1 MNSGFMFPPLGKENR
16 VLEQAPSN
24 SDSMDFKFPRE
35 NMQSGQQAQPQ
46 DIRADPTTM
55 GSNIEQCS
63 QQAVNVI
70 DIPYVEHNGTQYE
83 YNIDKT
89 KVVENRSSSTADQ
102 DSMSVPNPNKGV
114 SAIVTSNQP
123 HPGPAS
129 ANSASSFPDEYAA
142 GLRQKAATDWK
153 SPSEYALHI
162 LFTKFVRFAETKLNL
177 CLQYPR
183 DTEPPIIDILGEGKD
198 SEFDKVIESLG
209 YISKKNAKPVIDAM
223 MFWRKT
229 KSEVASLA
237 ADNLN
242 KVLQEYDQYIREND
256 PGFAVKKTHSK
267 SLSSSSSRL
276 THKRNNSSK
285 SSASISSNIDPK
297 LSFLQ
302 SQVERA
308 RDMAFQADR
317 KSLIT
322 IYILCRVLIEIVK
335 QNPTNFDNELSS
347 KLENIV
353 FTQLKTTDP
362 SSLSSTLIKSAN
374 WNSFAE
380 LLGWM
385 SEKNFVSVSDKF
397 IADLEKVPAKIPRDQ
412 EPSIHILILGMTY
425 LKLKNFPLEMFEESA
440 GFIKSISKFFGLS
453 QNQSIRMAYAEVLS
467 QLLLPLAGDM
477 TAEVNHPT
485 WIEAMTSILSTCKK
499 MQSDS
504 KCWTLA
510 FKLTVAV
517 LCVANAEL
525 FSKNWLPLIEKNI
538 TKIKS
543 KSLQD
548 RVAFSM
554 GLSRLIWVYLFRCT
568 ETLNNT
574 DKTLTK
580 LFSLFLSTK
589 KKENWITTDMNIINP
604 LCDVFVTVGYVHP
617 TFVFENVL
625 LHLVK
630 SSFNGINL
638 ENIVHEKLILVINT
652 YRGLLMT
659 KERPSFPDAER
670 RFYEVDLNKI
680 SIHQT
685 DKNWANHEELV
696 KYLYKLFMLLDS
708 NIGSEVWSPENEHRR
723 QPSTPFSSITN
734 FGFGINNENN
744 ANYARSLNMA
754 LFATLIEVLPCC
766 LSVSQSIPFKSTIEI
781 LSRNAVHADQLIA
794 TSAQNA
800 LKVLAAKKNPYTLI
814 TWFAKYSFD
823 FDEKT
828 QSRYSLYYLSSAEYK
843 ILLELYVELLE
854 CWLEDFTKNDPKD
867 SDPDGSL
874 NGSNNAQKTFDT
886 VSHESDKIE
895 WKNTQTVVEDVE
907 GNGLFFLCSADAA
920 IRRLAIRI
928 LQLTSKFDKALL
940 QKSSLYDKGH
950 SRSSSRLVAQSGS
963 RLIDMLV
970 SFDIPKLLE
979 PEKQS
984 LSVAEKSRLVKLT
997 MKSKKNML
1005 IRICESEYGID
1016 AALWQRI
1023 FPKLLTY
1030 IFEQSP
1036 VTMALCRSIVCIRL
1050 VQLYDLILSITNN
1063 VSDRFKDIS
1072 PEAVVNQW
1080 KLYLIVACSSLT
1092 STNDQKL
1099 YIPATNAQHG
1109 RKKSQQIF
1117 TVQHQKI
1124 KSATSVFKIVLPLL
1138 NCDKTFIKSAII
1150 TGLSAMNINIYRAY
1164 IESID
1169 QFLTTWSLT
1178 SSNNGM
1184 RMEMVHILVIL
1195 SPFLKDKQ
1203 INSDEWILEKLS
1215 HYLKEM
1221 KVFLEL
1227 EEVQQSFQ
1235 YQPLRQYFAGFLSS
1249 FYTAIRT
1256 HDSCEV
1262 FFPFEARASCF
1273 NFLKEWCG
1281 YGQYTA
1287 IASQRYRIMA
1297 NNSQKGSEEATF
1309 ATALEFQRSKLEIVA
1324 LECMIFL
1331 CSSEVS
1337 KTIFGSD
1344 DMPIQMSFDIAGLLC
1359 WIDSLLHASN
1369 DKIKIL
1375 GVRALKTLLEA
1386 NSSNLQ
1392 LLRDVLHQI
1401 KIQTS
1406 DTLIQHAY
1414 YSLFCEAVCK
1424 QDELLLTDDELIA
1437 FGLNGVVSNDK
1448 AMREHAI
1455 DLLSFIETKLYESSY
1470 ARIFKER
1477 LSNQSKT
1484 VYKST
1489 AQEIS
1494 NIFSELLPQ
1503 EVRLKVFA
1511 RMTEYFHILPTELK
1525 QNILMMFVPWVNKF
1539 VLKSHD
1545 DLDTFMILNN
1555 TFALTIYSKN
1565 RYPMEVEQLWISLGK
1580 GNSFQ
1585 NIHVVLDYI
1594 ISTSINYRNPEFVKY
1609 AKEIVLFLTNVPG
1622 GMGIVDTLFHNLE
1635 PKHMIPTSK
1644 IAHEEPENND
1654 KYSFIADI
1662 WSILDYHGKD
1672 VVFSKAQL
1680 SMIFLV
1686 NLLIIPNESVKARL
1700 PLLLHISVCLLD
1712 HHVPIIQD
1720 SACRI
1725 LCGII
1730 NGLHPTHEKS
1740 VETVNLVKNR
1750 QMLWQY
1756 ENLTKESGARSP
1768 RSMDIVIRNIIDIFS
1783 DIETLQVEWQRTS
1796 LKWATTCSVR
1806 HIACRSFQIFR
1817 SVLTFLDQ
1825 EMLRDMLHRLSN
1837 TIADENPDIQGFAMQ
1852 ILMTLNAITAELN
1865 AAKLI
1870 DFPQLF
1876 WSVVACL
1883 NTIHEQEYI
1892 EVLSSLSKFV
1902 SKIDLDSPDTVQ
1914 CLISTFPSNWEGKFD
1929 GLQQI
1934 IMIGLRSSSSWDIS
1948 LQFLDRLNLLNDS
1961 QIIANKE
1968 SRILYALLANLPRF
1982 LYALDTNDINE
1993 NVIRGADCLISLCMA
2008 NNEPSLSR
2016 IIDSM
2021 VKSKFRSK
2029 KDFMSQIV
2037 TFINSNYFPKYAPQ
2051 ALVFLLGLLF
2061 NSMDWVKIQ
2070 TMQLLKNIFPL
2081 TDLSRP
2087 EFIGVGADFISPLLR
2102 LLLGELEPQALEVL
2116 NTIPKVSGSKMDKDV
2131 LRISMGN
2138 KDAKKVYNKTA
2149 TLFGIP
2155 EESGWS
2161 IPMPALTAASTR
2173 HNVHAVFTTCTVIIG
2188 GETDATGSDVLEEIV
2203 EFHADGGYV
2212 QGTDEYGDIISVPEE
2227 KDPSLSHMW
2236 AELDNLGS
2244 FFTKSDFMQA
2254 EEEEEEEEE
2263 V

>member
-1 MNSGFMFPPLGKENR
+1 MNSGFMFPPVGKESR
-16 VLEQAPSN
+16 LP
-24 SDSMDFKFPRE
+24 DSLHTVDTDNNFKFPSE
-35 NMQSGQQAQPQ
+35 SVNQPVFEEQQNRPPQ
-46 DIRADPTTM
+46 QLNQLDVQHKGDDYP
-55 GSNIEQCS
+55 
-63 QQAVNVI
+63 QQTLNVI
-70 DIPYVEHNGTQYE
+70 DIPPADLGSANLEISNTFLPQ
-83 YNIDKT
+83 
-89 KVVENRSSSTADQ
+89 VENHPDDLPNVNINDFAGST
-102 DSMSVPNPNKGV
+102 P
-114 SAIVTSNQP
+114 SAFQQP
-123 HPGPAS
+123 RPDPAS
-129 ANSASSFPDEYAA
+129 ANSASSFPDEFIA
-142 GLRQKAATDWK
+142 GLRQKSATDWK

-162 LFTKFVRFAETKLNL
+162 LFTKFVRFAETKLNI

-183 DTEPPIIDILGEGKD
+183 ETEPPIIEILGEGRD
-198 SEFDKVIESLG
+198 VEFDKIIESLG
-209 YISKKNAKPVIDAM
+209 FISKKNAKPVIDAM

-229 KSEVASLA
+229 KSEVAALAGESL
-237 ADNLN
+237 DRII
-242 KVLQEYDQYIREND
+242 QEYEQYLKNNEQILTASR
-256 PGFAVKKTHSK
+256 THSK
-267 SLSSSSSRL
+267 SLSSASSRL
-276 THKRNNSSK
+276 SHRRNNSSK
-285 SSASISSNIDPK
+285 SSTSANSHTDPK
-297 LSFLQ
+297 LASLEN
-302 SQVERA
+302 QVERA
-308 RDMAFQADR
+308 KEVAFQADR

-335 QNPTNFDNELSS
+335 QNPVDFDDELST
-347 KLENIV
+347 KLEGIV

-385 SEKNFVSVSDKF
+385 SEKKFVSVSDRF
-397 IADLEKVPAKIPRDQ
+397 IADLEKIPPKVSRDQ
-412 EPSIHILILGMTY
+412 EPYVHLLILGMRY

-440 GFIKSISKFFGLS
+440 GFIKSISKFFAPS
-453 QNQSIRMAYAEVLS
+453 QNTSIRLAYAEVLS
-467 QLLLPLAGDM
+467 QLLLPLAGTM
-477 TAEVNHPT
+477 TAEANHPT
-485 WIEAMTSILSTCKK
+485 WIDAMASILTTCKK
-499 MQSDS
+499 LLTDS

-517 LCVANAEL
+517 LCVSDTDL
-525 FSKNWLPLIEKNI
+525 FSKNWLPLIEKNV

-543 KSLQD
+543 KSLED
-548 RVAFSM
+548 RIAFSM

-580 LFSLFLSTK
+580 LFSMFLSSK

-604 LCDVFVTVGYVHP
+604 LCDVFVTVGFVHP

-625 LHLVK
+625 LTLIK

-638 ENIVHEKLILVINT
+638 ENIVHEKLILAINT

-659 KERPSFPDAER
+659 KERPTFPDGEC

-680 SIHQT
+680 SVHQT
-685 DKNWANHEELV
+685 DRNWANHEELV

-723 QPSTPFSSITN
+723 QPSTPFSNITN

-800 LKVLAAKKNPYTLI
+800 LKVLAAKRNPYTLI

-828 QSRYSLYYLSSAEYK
+828 QSRYSLYYLSSAEYRT
-843 ILLELYVELLE
+843 LLELYVELLE
-854 CWLEDFTKNDPKD
+854 CWLDDFTENDVKQSD
-867 SDPDGSL
+867 SETAL
-874 NGSNNAQKTFDT
+874 NGVKLPQNGLDVNY
-886 VSHESDKIE
+886 HESEKLE

-907 GNGLFFLCSADAA
+907 GNGLFFLCSADAS

-928 LQLTSKFDKALL
+928 LQLTSKFDKAMM
-940 QKSSLYDKGH
+940 QKAATYDKGH
-950 SRSSSRLVAQSGS
+950 SRSSSRFVAQSGS
-963 RLIDMLV
+963 RLIDMLA
-970 SFDIPKLLE
+970 SYDIPKLLE
-979 PEKQS
+979 PDKQL

-997 MKSKKNML
+997 SKSKSNFL
-1005 IRICESEYGID
+1005 IRLCESEYGVD
-1016 AALWQRI
+1016 AALWQRV
-1023 FPKLLTY
+1023 FPKLLTC

-1050 VQLYDLILSITNN
+1050 VQLYELILSIISNSTGK
-1063 VSDRFKDIS
+1063 FKDIL
-1072 PEAVVNQW
+1072 PEAVANQW
-1080 KLYLIVACSSLT
+1080 RLYLIVACSSLT
-1092 STNDQKL
+1092 STNNQRL
-1099 YIPATNAQHG
+1099 HIPAANGQHG

-1124 KSATSVFKIVLPLL
+1124 KSATSVFKMVLPLL
-1138 NCDKTFIKSAII
+1138 NSDKSYIKAAVIK
-1150 TGLSAMNINIYRAY
+1150 GLSAMNINIYRAY

-1169 QFLTTWSLT
+1169 QFLTSWNID
-1178 SSNNGM
+1178 SSNNAM

-1195 SPFLKDKQ
+1195 SPFLKDPL
-1203 INSDEWILEKLS
+1203 ISSDEWVLKKLS

-1221 KVFLEL
+1221 KCFLEID
-1227 EEVQQSFQ
+1227 EVQKSFEF
-1235 YQPLRQYFAGFLSS
+1235 QPLRHYFSGFLST
-1249 FYTAIRT
+1249 FYSSIRSNV
-1256 HDSCEV
+1256 DCDA

-1281 YGQYTA
+1281 YGQY
-1287 IASQRYRIMA
+1287 ISVSSQRYRYMA
-1297 NNSQKGSEEATF
+1297 ANSQKAYEDATF
-1309 ATALEFQRSKLEIVA
+1309 ATALEFQRGKLEIVS
-1324 LECMIFL
+1324 LECMIVL
-1331 CSSEVS
+1331 CSGEVS
-1337 KTIFGSD
+1337 KTIHDSNGL
-1344 DMPIQMSFDIAGLLC
+1344 PIQMSFDIAGLLC
-1359 WIDSLLHASN
+1359 WIDSLLHAPN

-1375 GVRALKTLLEA
+1375 GVRALKTILEA
-1386 NSSNLQ
+1386 NASNVELM
-1392 LLRDVLHQI
+1392 REVLHQI

-1406 DTLIQHAY
+1406 DTLIHHAY
-1414 YSLFCEAVCK
+1414 YSLFCEAICK
-1424 QDELLLTDDELIA
+1424 QDTLLLTEDELVA
-1437 FGLNGVVSNDK
+1437 YGLNGVVSNDK

-1455 DLLSFIETKLYESSY
+1455 DLLIFIESKIYQSSY

-1477 LSNQSKT
+1477 LSNLSKT

-1494 NIFSELLPQ
+1494 NIFAELLSQ

-1511 RMTEYFHILPTELK
+1511 RMSEYFHLLPTELK
-1525 QNILMMFVPWVNKF
+1525 QNVLVMFVPWVNKF
-1539 VLKSHD
+1539 ALKSSD
-1545 DLDTFMILNN
+1545 DIDTFMIVNN

-1565 RYPMEVEQLWISLGK
+1565 RFPMEVEQLWISLGK

-1585 NIHVVLDYI
+1585 NIHVVLEYI
-1594 ISTSINYRNPEFVKY
+1594 ISTSINCRNPEFVRH
-1609 AKEIVLFLTNVPG
+1609 AREIVLFMANVPG
-1622 GMGIVDTLFHNLE
+1622 GMGVVDTLFHNLE

-1644 IAHEEPENND
+1644 ILHEEPENNN

-1700 PLLLHISVCLLD
+1700 PLLLHVSVCLLD

-1720 SACRI
+1720 SASRI

-1730 NGLHPTHEKS
+1730 YGLEPGNENS
-1740 VETVNLVKNR
+1740 EETVNFIKNR
-1750 QMLWQY
+1750 QMLWAY

-1768 RSMDIVIRNIIDIFS
+1768 KSMDIMIRNIIGIFS
-1783 DIETLQVEWQRTS
+1783 EIDKLQVDWQRIS

-1817 SVLTFLDQ
+1817 SLLTFLDQ

-1837 TIADENPDIQGFAMQ
+1837 TISDENPDIQGFAMQ

-1865 AAKLI
+1865 AANLI

-1883 NTIHEQEYI
+1883 NTIHEQEFI

-1934 IMIGLRSSSSWDIS
+1934 VMIGLRSSNSWEIS
-1948 LQFLDRLNLLNDS
+1948 LQFLDRLNMLNDS

-1982 LYALDTNDINE
+1982 LYALDTNDMNE
-1993 NVIRGADCLISLCMA
+1993 EVVGGANCLISLCMA
-2008 NNEPSLSR
+2008 SDEPSLSR

-2021 VKSKFRSK
+2021 MKNKFRSK

-2037 TFINSNYFPKYAPQ
+2037 TFISSNFFPQYAPQ

-2061 NSMDWVKIQ
+2061 NDMDWVKIQ
-2070 TMQLLKNIFPL
+2070 TMQLLKHIFPL

-2102 LLLGELEPQALEVL
+2102 LLLGELESDALEVL

-2173 HNVHAVFTTCTVIIG
+2173 HNVHAVFTTCAAMIG
-2188 GETDATGSDVLEEIV
+2188 GEVDNSGAGILEEIV

-2212 QGTDEYGDIISVPEE
+2212 QGTDEYGDLTSVTED

-2244 FFTKSDFMQA
+2244 FFNKSDFMEEEQED
-2254 EEEEEEEEE
+2254 EEEEDG

>member
-1 MNSGFMFPPLGKENR
+1 MNSGFMFPPVGKENR
-16 VLEQAPSN
+16 AHGTLL
-24 SDSMDFKFPRE
+24 SDDMGNDFKFPSE
-35 NMQSGQQAQPQ
+35 NVNQVEVEKQQQYPSTQIDQGAVQHSNTDYPQ
-46 DIRADPTTM
+46 QTL
-55 GSNIEQCS
+55 NI
-63 QQAVNVI
+63 I
-70 DIPYVEHNGTQYE
+70 DIPPVDPNGVTPEQFHINALQLNKPGDNLSNKITN
-83 YNIDKT
+83 NINYSIN
-89 KVVENRSSSTADQ
+89 E
-102 DSMSVPNPNKGV
+102 V
-114 SAIVTSNQP
+114 SQQP
-123 HPGPAS
+123 RPDPAS
-129 ANSASSFPDEYAA
+129 ANSTSSFPDEYVA
-142 GLRQKAATDWK
+142 GLRQKSATDWK

-162 LFTKFVRFAETKLNL
+162 LFTKFVRFAEMKLNI

-183 DTEPPIIDILGEGKD
+183 ETEPPIIEILGEGKD
-198 SEFDKVIESLG
+198 IEFDKIIESLG
-209 YISKKNAKPVIDAM
+209 FISKKNAKPVIDAM

-229 KSEVASLA
+229 KSEVAALA
-237 ADNLN
+237 AEKLD
-242 KVLQEYDQYIREND
+242 KIMQEYEQY
-256 PGFAVKKTHSK
+256 VKNNEQVLAASRTHSK
-267 SLSSSSSRL
+267 SSSSASSRL
-276 THKRNNSSK
+276 THRRNTSSK
-285 SSASISSNIDPK
+285 SSTSLNSHSDPK
-297 LSFLQ
+297 FASLEN
-302 SQVERA
+302 QVERTKE
-308 RDMAFQADR
+308 MAFQADR

-335 QNPTNFDNELSS
+335 QNPMDFDDELST
-347 KLENIV
+347 KLEGIV

-362 SSLSSTLIKSAN
+362 PSLSSTLIKSAN

-385 SEKNFVSVSDKF
+385 SEKKFISVSDKF
-397 IADLEKVPAKIPRDQ
+397 IADLEKIPPKVPRDQ
-412 EPSIHILILGMTY
+412 EPSVHLLILGMRY
-425 LKLKNFPLEMFEESA
+425 LRLKNYPLEMFEESA
-440 GFIKSISKFFGLS
+440 GFIKSISKFFAPS
-453 QNQSIRMAYAEVLS
+453 QNTSIRLAYAEVLS
-467 QLLLPLAGDM
+467 QLLLPLAGAM
-477 TAEVNHPT
+477 TAEANHPT
-485 WIEAMTSILSTCKK
+485 WIEAMTSILATCKK
-499 MQSDS
+499 LQTDS

-517 LCVANAEL
+517 LCVSDTEL
-525 FSKNWLPLIEKNI
+525 FSKNWLSLIEKNV

-543 KSLQD
+543 KSLED

-580 LFSLFLSTK
+580 LFSLFLSSK
-589 KKENWITTDMNIINP
+589 KKENWITTDMDIINP

-625 LHLVK
+625 LHLMK
-630 SSFNGINL
+630 SSFNGTNL
-638 ENIVHEKLILVINT
+638 ENIAHEKLILVINT

-659 KERPSFPDAER
+659 KERPIFPDGER

-680 SIHQT
+680 SVHSS

-723 QPSTPFSSITN
+723 QPSTPFSNITN
-734 FGFGINNENN
+734 FGFGINNDNS

-828 QSRYSLYYLSSAEYK
+828 QSRYSLYYLSSAEYRT
-843 ILLELYVELLE
+843 LLALYVELLE
-854 CWLEDFTKNDPKD
+854 CWLEDFTKNDIQQSE
-867 SDPDGSL
+867 SDAAL
-874 NGSNNAQKTFDT
+874 NGMKLPPKTLEANY
-886 VSHESDKIE
+886 HELEKIE

-907 GNGLFFLCSADAA
+907 GNGLFFLCSADAS
-920 IRRLAIRI
+920 IRRLAIQI
-928 LQLTSKFDKALL
+928 LQLTSKFDKALM
-940 QKSSLYDKGH
+940 QKATTYDKGH
-950 SRSSSRLVAQSGS
+950 SRSSSRLVAESGS
-963 RLIDMLV
+963 RLIDMLP
-970 SFDIPKLLE
+970 SYDIPKLLE

-997 MKSKKNML
+997 MKSKTNIL
-1005 IRICESEYGID
+1005 VRLCESEYGVD
-1016 AALWQRI
+1016 AALWQRV

-1050 VQLYDLILSITNN
+1050 VQLYELILSIMSNSTEK
-1063 VSDRFKDIS
+1063 FKDIL

-1099 YIPATNAQHG
+1099 HIPAATGQHG

-1124 KSATSVFKIVLPLL
+1124 KSATSVFKMVLPLL
-1138 NCDKTFIKSAII
+1138 NCNKNFIKSAVI

-1169 QFLTTWSLT
+1169 QFMTSWNIN
-1178 SSNNGM
+1178 SSNNVM

-1195 SPFLKDKQ
+1195 SPFLQDPL
-1203 INSDEWILEKLS
+1203 INSDDWILQKLS

-1221 KVFLEL
+1221 KSFLEID
-1227 EEVQQSFQ
+1227 EVQKSFEF
-1235 YQPLRQYFAGFLSS
+1235 QPLRHYFSGFLSS
-1249 FYTAIRT
+1249 FYFSIRT
-1256 HDSCEV
+1256 KVDCDT

-1281 YGQYTA
+1281 YGQYTSLS
-1287 IASQRYRIMA
+1287 SQRYRYMA
-1297 NNSQKGSEEATF
+1297 ANSQKAYEDATF
-1309 ATALEFQRSKLEIVA
+1309 ATALEFQKSKLETVA
-1324 LECMIFL
+1324 LECMIVL
-1331 CSSEVS
+1331 CSGEVS
-1337 KTIFGSD
+1337 KTIYDTNGL
-1344 DMPIQMSFDIAGLLC
+1344 PIQMSFDIAGLLC
-1359 WIDSLLHASN
+1359 WIDSLLHAPN

-1375 GVRALKTLLEA
+1375 GVRALKTILEA
-1386 NSSNLQ
+1386 NTSNVQ
-1392 LLRDVLHQI
+1392 LMRDVLHQI
-1401 KIQTS
+1401 KLQTS
-1406 DTLIQHAY
+1406 DNLIHHAY
-1414 YSLFCEAVCK
+1414 YSLFCEAICR
-1424 QDELLLTDDELIA
+1424 QDTLLLTEDELVA

-1455 DLLSFIETKLYESSY
+1455 DLLIFIESKLYESSY

-1494 NIFSELLPQ
+1494 NIFAELLPQ
-1503 EVRLKVFA
+1503 EVRLKVFS
-1511 RMTEYFHILPTELK
+1511 RMSEYFHLLPTELK
-1525 QNILMMFVPWVNKF
+1525 QNVLVMFVPWVNKF
-1539 VLKSHD
+1539 TLKSSE
-1545 DLDTFMILNN
+1545 DLDTFMVLNN

-1585 NIHVVLDYI
+1585 NIHVVLEYI
-1594 ISTSINYRNPEFVKY
+1594 ISTSINCRNPEFVKH
-1609 AKEIVLFLTNVPG
+1609 AREIVLFLANVPG
-1622 GMGIVDTLFHNLE
+1622 GMGVIDTLFHSLE
-1635 PKHMIPTSK
+1635 PKHIIPTSK
-1644 IAHEEPENND
+1644 ILREEPQNND

-1662 WSILDYHGKD
+1662 WTILDYHGKD

-1686 NLLIIPNESVKARL
+1686 NLLIIPNESVKSRL

-1720 SACRI
+1720 SASRI

-1730 NGLHPTHEKS
+1730 YGLEPTNKNS
-1740 VETVNLVKNR
+1740 DETVNLIKNR
-1750 QMLWQY
+1750 QMLWTY

-1768 RSMDIVIRNIIDIFS
+1768 KSMDTMIRNIISIFS
-1783 DIETLQVEWQRTS
+1783 EIETLQEDWQRIS

-1817 SVLTFLDQ
+1817 SLLTFLDQ

-1837 TIADENPDIQGFAMQ
+1837 TISDENPDIQGFAMQ

-1865 AAKLI
+1865 ADKLI

-1883 NTIHEQEYI
+1883 NTIHEQEFI

-1934 IMIGLRSSSSWDIS
+1934 VMIGLRSCNSWEIS

-1982 LYALDTNDINE
+1982 LYALDTNDMNDG
-1993 NVIRGADCLISLCMA
+1993 VVRGANCLISLCMA
-2008 NNEPSLSR
+2008 NDEPSLSR

-2021 VKSKFRSK
+2021 VKNKFRSK

-2037 TFINSNYFPKYAPQ
+2037 NFISSNFFPNYAPQ

-2070 TMQLLKNIFPL
+2070 TMQLLKHIFPL
-2081 TDLSRP
+2081 TELSRP

-2102 LLLGELEPQALEVL
+2102 LLLGELESDALEVL

-2173 HNVHAVFTTCTVIIG
+2173 HNVHAVFTTCAVMVG
-2188 GETDATGSDVLEEIV
+2188 GEVDNGDSGILEEIV

-2212 QGTDEYGDIISVPEE
+2212 QGTDEFGDVVSVTED

-2236 AELDNLGS
+2236 AELDDLGS
-2244 FFTKSDFMQA
+2244 FFNKSDFM
-2254 EEEEEEEEE
+2254 EEEQEEDD